1 MQNKVKAVV
10 FNAIGIGHDNATTR
24 SQLRIKTG
32 YNDRLIRQA
41 IEDLRMEYVIL
52 NRDDGKG
59 YYIPEPTA
67 AGRRDAAGW
76 ITRQNRRIKSIKAA
90 TQGAMAFV
98 RPVKDKSITGQ
109 MDIFDYMKE
118 SGL

>member
-41 IEDLRMEYVIL
+41 IEELRTEYVIL
-52 NRDDGKG
+52 NRDDGRG

-67 AGRRDAAGW
+67 AGRRDTAGW
-76 ITRQNRRIKSIKAA
+76 ITRQNRRIKSIRDA
-90 TQGAMAFV
+90 TQGARAFV
-98 RPVKDKSITGQ
+98 QPLKDKSIDGQ
-109 MDIFDYMKE
+109 MDIFDYIGRKP
-118 SGL
+118 